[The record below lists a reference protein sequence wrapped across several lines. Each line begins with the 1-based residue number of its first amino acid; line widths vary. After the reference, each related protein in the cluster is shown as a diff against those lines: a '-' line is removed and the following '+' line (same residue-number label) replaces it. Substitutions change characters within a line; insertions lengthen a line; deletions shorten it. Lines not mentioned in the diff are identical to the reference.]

1 MLGALLAMDHP
12 LEVIHRELAML
23 PWDCPS
29 PLVTLRA
36 DHVVRVLQ
44 RFLTREFDRDTIE
57 RWANA
62 LEGREDIGLDA
73 PIAAA
78 LKQMIFELAN
88 PDLAGYLTDD
98 SATEYVKQLRSLYS
112 SE

>member
-1 MLGALLAMDHP
+1 MLGALLAMDRP
-12 LEVIHRELAML
+12 LALIHRELAML

-36 DHVVRVLQ
+36 EHVVRVLR
-44 RFLTREFDRDTIE
+44 RFLGGEFDRDTIE

-62 LEGREDIGLDA
+62 LEGREDIRLDA

-78 LKQMIFELAN
+78 LKQVIFELAN
-88 PDLAGYLTDD
+88 PTLAGYLTAD
-98 SATEYVKQLRSLYS
+98 SATEYVKQLLSQCS